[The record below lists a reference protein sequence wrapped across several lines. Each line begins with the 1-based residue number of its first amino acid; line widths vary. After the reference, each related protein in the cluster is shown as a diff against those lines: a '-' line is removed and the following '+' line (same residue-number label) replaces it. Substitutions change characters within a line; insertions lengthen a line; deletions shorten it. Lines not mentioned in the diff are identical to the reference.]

1 MLQQSLIFQ
10 PMGVLALL
18 TFIVLIQVPIRR
30 FRAAFAGHVTAD
42 DFKLGESARVPGD
55 VSLPNRNYMNLTELP
70 VLFYV
75 LCLMLYVSN
84 SLNEVMLVLA
94 WVYVGLRVLHS
105 LIHVT
110 YNHVFHRLTV
120 FVLSNIVLGTMW
132 VLFFVKFA

>member
-10 PMGVLALL
+10 PMGALALL

-30 FRAAFAGHVTAD
+30 FRAAFAGHVTPE
-42 DFKLGESARVPGD
+42 DFALGESARVPGD

-70 VLFYV
+70 ILFYV
-75 LCLMLYVSN
+75 LCLMLYVS
-84 SLNEVMLVLA
+84 STLNQAMLVLA

-132 VLFFVKFA
+132 VLFFVNFR

>member
-1 MLQQSLIFQ
+1 MIQQSLIFQ

-30 FRAAFAGHVTAD
+30 FRAAFAGHVTAE
-42 DFKLGESARVPGD
+42 DFALGESARVPGD

>member
-84 SLNEVMLVLA
+84 SLNHMMLVLA

>member
-1 MLQQSLIFQ
+1 MIQQSLIFQ

-18 TFIVLIQVPIRR
+18 TFIVLIQIPIRR
-30 FRAAFAGHVTAD
+30 FRAAFAGHVKAE
-42 DFKLGESARVPGD
+42 DFALGESARVPGD

-75 LCLMLYVSN
+75 LCLMLYVSS
-84 SLNEVMLVLA
+84 SLNQTMLVLA
-94 WVYVGLRVLHS
+94 WAYVALRVLHS

-110 YNHVFHRLTV
+110 YNHVFHRLIV

-132 VLFFVKFA
+132 VLFFVNLR